1 MATDQNLEPKDGFQ
15 ASTPIPTTRGRRRSD
30 FIDVD
35 NPLRGVDLEAAV
47 ERFVSV
53 SELIDLKDV
62 ILRGAYLAEDPDNYS
77 NVEGIT
83 ATDHEALTRESE
95 ESGPFRMIARVPKQ
109 LRTIIITCSVAA
121 ITQCV
126 QPLDSNSVRVLM

>member
-109 LRTIIITCSVAA
+109 LRTIIIT
-121 ITQCV
+121 
-126 QPLDSNSVRVLM
+126 